1 MEAQGVEMKLIN
13 LLLAGLVLALLA
25 TLGLGQTAGGPA
37 AAASSGQKTKIAF
50 INSAELQ
57 AKLNDYKQKVDE
69 LNHQFEPRVKEIQT
83 LIDRINALET
93 TIKTQ
98 SGVLPPAK
106 IAEMTDQLNEMK
118 VQQKRKAEDLQA
130 DGERARNQQLAPFKE
145 KLQKFLQQFT
155 AKHDISLL
163 VDLANGLE
171 SNTIVWFDPRADL
184 SAAFIAEYNAANPVP
199 ASATAPKP

>member
-1 MEAQGVEMKLIN
+1 MEAQGVKMKLIN
-13 LLLAGLVLALLA
+13 LLLSGLVLALLA
-25 TLGLGQTAGGPA
+25 TFGFGQTAGTG
-37 AAASSGQKTKIAF
+37 GQKTKIAF

-69 LNHQFEPRVKEIQT
+69 LNHQFEPRVKEVQT
-83 LIDRINALET
+83 LIDRINALEN

-118 VQQKRKAEDLQA
+118 VQQKRKTEDLQA

-145 KLQKFLQQFT
+145 KLRKFLQQFT

-184 SAAFIAEYNAANPVP
+184 SATFIAEYNAANPV
-199 ASATAPKP
+199 AAAAPPSKP

>member
-1 MEAQGVEMKLIN
+1 MKLK
-13 LLLAGLVLALLA
+13 LLLACVVLASVA
-25 TLGLGQTAGGPA
+25 TWGFGQTPAGGTAPA
-37 AAASSGQKTKIAF
+37 GASAQKTKIGF

-57 AKLNDYKQKVDE
+57 TKLNDYRQKLDE

-83 LIDRINALET
+83 LIDHINALET

-106 IAEMTDQLNEMK
+106 IAEMTDQLNDMK

-145 KLQKFLQQFT
+145 RLQKFLQQFT
-155 AKHDISLL
+155 AKHNVTLL
-163 VDLANGLE
+163 VDLANGME
-171 SNTIVWFDPRADL
+171 SNTILWFDPRADL
-184 SAAFIAEYNAANPVP
+184 SATFIAEYNAANPVP
-199 ASATAPKP
+199 AAAASPKP